1 LATPRRIKDYT
12 CKKKKGGHCV
22 LDNWKLTLAHG
33 LPTLSLAHCCA
44 RCTLTP
50 RRWHAAAPRPGRCRR
65 GPRRASRAVRA
76 ALRGDPPRQRRN
88 GLAAHV
94 ICTAWRAATVWAT
107 VCTPHMLRMHA
118 AHARC
123 TCTLHM
129 HAAHRIS
136 WPRLG
141 DAPLGHEQ
149 QVVIVDDGVKP
160 VRDGEYGRV
169 GEAAAH
175 DALDHLDT

>member
-1 LATPRRIKDYT
+1 MY
-12 CKKKKGGHCV
+12 
-22 LDNWKLTLAHG
+22 
-33 LPTLSLAHCCA
+33 SLACCYGMGDCVYTAHAAHA
-44 RCTLTP
+44 RCTCMLHM
-50 RRWHAAAPRPGRCRR
+50 HAAHARCT
-65 GPRRASRAVRA
+65 
-76 ALRGDPPRQRRN
+76 
-88 GLAAHV
+88 
-94 ICTAWRAATVWAT
+94 CTL
-107 VCTPHMLRMHA
+107 HMHA